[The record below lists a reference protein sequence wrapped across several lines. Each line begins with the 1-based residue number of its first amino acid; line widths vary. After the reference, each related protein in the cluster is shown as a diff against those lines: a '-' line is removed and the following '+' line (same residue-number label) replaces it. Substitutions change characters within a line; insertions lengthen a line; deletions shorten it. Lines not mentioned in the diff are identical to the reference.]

1 MIINPLNQKYLGAST
16 PNPLAIELNMKR
28 QIYFLFPRFYIFWN
42 SACFHRNT
50 LLFLFIREN
59 MIE

>member
-28 QIYFLFPRFYIFWN
+28 QIYFLFPRFYIF
-42 SACFHRNT
+42 
-50 LLFLFIREN
+50 
-59 MIE
+59 